1 MNIALVSGLI
11 ILILL
16 VIMLIAGVPIAVA
29 LGISSVVAILPI
41 MDLEVAVVT
50 GAQRIFSGISM
61 FSLLAIPFFILAG
74 NIMNKGGIAV
84 RLINLAKLIT
94 GRAPGA
100 PGTDQRDCQHAV
112 WRNLRL
118 WHGCCF
124 RHGFHHRPHRKR
136 RRL

>member
-100 PGTDQRDCQHAV
+100 LGTDQRDCQHAV

>member
-61 FSLLAIPFFILAG
+61 VQPAGQSRSLSWPAIL
-74 NIMNKGGIAV
+74 
-84 RLINLAKLIT
+84 
-94 GRAPGA
+94 
-100 PGTDQRDCQHAV
+100 
-112 WRNLRL
+112 
-118 WHGCCF
+118 
-124 RHGFHHRPHRKR
+124 
-136 RRL
+136 

>member
-61 FSLLAIPFFILAG
+61 FSLLAIPFFIPA
-74 NIMNKGGIAV
+74 MNNAATEVPPDTSEKVIITLLGGISRPVGAV
-84 RLINLAKLIT
+84 AMLAAAEKL
-94 GRAPGA
+94 GS
-100 PGTDQRDCQHAV
+100 
-112 WRNLRL
+112 
-118 WHGCCF
+118 
-124 RHGFHHRPHRKR
+124 
-136 RRL
+136 

>member
-50 GAQRIFSGISM
+50 GAHAFSPVFPCSACWQSH
-61 FSLLAIPFFILAG
+61 SLSWPAIL
-74 NIMNKGGIAV
+74 
-84 RLINLAKLIT
+84 
-94 GRAPGA
+94 
-100 PGTDQRDCQHAV
+100 
-112 WRNLRL
+112 
-118 WHGCCF
+118 
-124 RHGFHHRPHRKR
+124 
-136 RRL
+136 

>member
-50 GAQRIFSGISM
+50 GAQRIPCSACWQSR
-61 FSLLAIPFFILAG
+61 SLSWPAIL
-74 NIMNKGGIAV
+74 
-84 RLINLAKLIT
+84 
-94 GRAPGA
+94 
-100 PGTDQRDCQHAV
+100 
-112 WRNLRL
+112 
-118 WHGCCF
+118 
-124 RHGFHHRPHRKR
+124 
-136 RRL
+136 

>member
-50 GAQRIFSGISM
+50 GAQRIFSVFPCSACWQSR
-61 FSLLAIPFFILAG
+61 SLSWPAIL
-74 NIMNKGGIAV
+74 
-84 RLINLAKLIT
+84 
-94 GRAPGA
+94 
-100 PGTDQRDCQHAV
+100 
-112 WRNLRL
+112 
-118 WHGCCF
+118 
-124 RHGFHHRPHRKR
+124 
-136 RRL
+136 

>member
-16 VIMLIAGVPIAVA
+16 VIMLVAGVPIAVA

-61 FSLLAIPFFILAG
+61 FSLLSIPFFILPG
-74 NIMNKGGIAV
+74 NIRRYIFTNHIRYTFFCRV
-84 RLINLAKLIT
+84 YPDISFIRL
-94 GRAPGA
+94 
-100 PGTDQRDCQHAV
+100 
-112 WRNLRL
+112 
-118 WHGCCF
+118 
-124 RHGFHHRPHRKR
+124 
-136 RRL
+136 